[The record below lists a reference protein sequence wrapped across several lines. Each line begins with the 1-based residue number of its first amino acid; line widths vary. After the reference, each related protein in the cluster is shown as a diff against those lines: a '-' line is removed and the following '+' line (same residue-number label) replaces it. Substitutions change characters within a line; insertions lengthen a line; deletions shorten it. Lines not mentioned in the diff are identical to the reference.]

1 MYDSLKMLSERRYEC
16 RIVRVIFISLIGSVL
31 IFTASCGRGKA
42 VQPQPPVV
50 EVVQAV
56 RKDVHMP
63 KEWVGVTYGVVDAV
77 IRAQVTGYLISQ
89 NYKDGDFVKKDQVLF
104 EIDPR
109 PFQAVV
115 NQAKAELGRTEA
127 LYMNAKVN
135 FDRLRPLAAQNVV
148 SKSDLD
154 NAIGLERS
162 TRSAV
167 ISAKAAVAKAELE
180 LSFTKIL
187 SPVNGIAGFAQNQVG
202 DLVGPAQSG
211 QLTTVSEINPI
222 RMYINLSEQ
231 DYFYYNKRLQ
241 FPDETNK
248 NKEKMESEL
257 ILSNG
262 EIYPYKGK
270 FYAID
275 RQINL
280 RTGTVQLAL
289 EFPNPDNLLRP
300 GMFVRA
306 RITEIIMGAIVI
318 PEEAV
323 TELQGSSQVAVV
335 GADNRVEIRTVKAGE
350 CAGSFRVISGGLNPG
365 EKVIVEGAQKVKQ
378 GMRVITKPY
387 SDNSRDQGKIPP
399 QAESAQSSVRRQT

>member
-1 MYDSLKMLSERRYEC
+1 M
-16 RIVRVIFISLIGSVL
+16 RVIFIRLIGL
-31 IFTASCGRGKA
+31 GLFFICSCGREKP
-42 VQPQPPVV
+42 VQPSPPVV
-50 EVVQAV
+50 EVAPAV
-56 RKDVHMP
+56 RKDVYMP
-63 KEWVGVTYGVVDAV
+63 KEWVGITYGVVDAV

-135 FDRLRPLAAQNVV
+135 YDRLRPLAAQNVV

-162 TRSAV
+162 TKSAV
-167 ISAKAAVAKAELE
+167 ISAKAAVAKAELD
-180 LSFTKIL
+180 LSFTRIL
-187 SPVNGIAGFAQNQVG
+187 SPVTGIAGFALNQVG

-231 DYFYYNKRLQ
+231 DYFYYIKRLR
-241 FPDETNK
+241 PADEVNK
-248 NKEKMESEL
+248 DSEKLESEL

-275 RQINL
+275 RQIDL
-280 RTGTVQLAL
+280 KTGTVQLAL

-300 GMFVRA
+300 GMFARA

-318 PEEAV
+318 PQEAV

-335 GADNRVEIRTVKAGE
+335 RTDNRVEIRTVKAGE
-350 CAGSFRVISGGLNPG
+350 RVGSLRVISEGLSPG
-365 EKVIVEGAQKVKQ
+365 ERVVVEGTQKVKQ
-378 GMRVITKPY
+378 GTLVASKPFT
-387 SDNSRDQGKIPP
+387 DNSPGSGKI
-399 QAESAQSSVRRQT
+399 QQQTDPGPTSGGR